1 MEYEQILYK
10 PGKVTQI
17 VFNRPEYLDAKEYHL
32 LAKMNRAFTAACRA
46 FSQPALPEEQAER
59 RGNENRG

>member
-17 VFNRPEYLDAKEYHL
+17 VFNRQEYLNAKGYHL

-46 FSQPALPEEQAER
+46 FSQVRSTR
-59 RGNENRG
+59 RASRTPRQ

>member
-17 VFNRPEYLDAKEYHL
+17 VFNRPEYLNAKGYHL
-32 LAKMNRAFTAACRA
+32 LAKMDRAFTAACRA
-46 FSQPALPEEQAER
+46 FSQAR
-59 RGNENRG
+59 ST